1 MDRSENNTEVKGDV
15 VDEVEVIGD
24 VGMKNE
30 WISALSGSG
39 REKWGKWG
47 NSSAEDKV
55 GGGEEEEEGF
65 THSFTLLNVPL

>member
-1 MDRSENNTEVKGDV
+1 M

-30 WISALSGSG
+30 WIWALSGSG

-55 GGGEEEEEGF
+55 GGGGGGGRIY
-65 THSFTLLNVPL
+65 SFIHLVECSVVISEF